1 MIYSWT
7 IQIRGGFKEKR
18 CGRWCRTEEIRITDC
33 SIIFISSV
41 IVVIIV
47 IIIIFVSWL
56 SGTDSFADKRPFWR
70 ILIFEEGVSILGRKL
85 SYAFRIEEFR
95 GVLCR

>member
-1 MIYSWT
+1 MIDSWM
-7 IQIRGGFKEKR
+7 IQIRRIQGEAMPSVVSNGGD
-18 CGRWCRTEEIRITDC
+18 TRITDC

-41 IVVIIV
+41 IIVIIV
-47 IIIIFVSWL
+47 IIIIFASWL